1 MRQNMRTTK
10 AIIKIV
16 NKNGYLFLSV
26 SWKKRVLKSTQYRC
40 DKRHWNEKTEQCT
53 SKCPNYKIINFEI
66 NKLKNKLIECR
77 DKYILE
83 GKPYTAQMLCDCLV
97 AVDYNGSGREWKN
110 IVSEALKT
118 KGVSLSTRNLY
129 KCATTSL
136 NGFYG
141 NDSFTIDDLTT
152 DRMKRYMKYLKDKG
166 VKDSTIRTYFARI
179 KAIISYSIESGYL
192 DAKSDPF
199 IHYKWV
205 RETRPTERHIALSK
219 KNMDLMIKYL
229 MDRLIIM
236 DGNLWS
242 WNEEAVDR
250 MVSVA
255 KSVES
260 VLSIFVLSYFCQGMS
275 PVDLFKL
282 RVRDIGQESING
294 EDYYVIHTNRSK
306 TSVAVDVYVK
316 KDIRSMAIIDGYRMH
331 HFGEFLLPVFNSLD
345 EAHMKQRRGYFFS
358 FASKVL
364 REVAGDINRTI
375 IDNNVRNN
383 RNDELIDL
391 DITAYSA
398 RHTFCTVLINTG
410 CSLNDIA
417 SLMGRSVNG
426 LQTYVKSLTKAED
439 IIAVRTKA
447 NL

>member
-1 MRQNMRTTK
+1 MRTTK

-53 SKCPNYKIINFEI
+53 SKCPNYRIINFEI
-66 NKLKNKLIECR
+66 NKLKSKLIECR

-83 GKPYTAQMLCDCLV
+83 GKPYTAQMLIDSLDM
-97 AVDYNGSGREWKN
+97 VDYDGSGREWKN
-110 IVSEALKT
+110 IVPEALKAR
-118 KGVSLSTRNLY
+118 GVGLSTRNLY
-129 KCATTSL
+129 RCATTSL
-136 NGFYG
+136 NDFYG
-141 NDSFTIDDLTT
+141 NDSFTIDDITS
-152 DRMKRYMKYLKDKG
+152 DRMKKFMKYLKDKG
-166 VKDSTIRTYFARI
+166 VSDNTIRTYFARI
-179 KAIISYSIESGYL
+179 KAIISYSIEKGL
-192 DAKSDPF
+192 LEQKNDPF

-205 RETRPTERHIALSK
+205 RETIPTERHIALSK

-242 WNEEAVDR
+242 WDEEAVDR
-250 MVSVA
+250 MVSVT

-260 VLSIFVLSYFCQGMS
+260 VLSIFVLSYLCQGMS

-294 EDYYVIHTNRSK
+294 EDYYVIHTHRSK

-316 KDIRSMAIIDGYRMH
+316 KDLRSMAIIDGYRMH

-358 FASKVL
+358 YASKVL
-364 REVAGDINRTI
+364 RKVAGEINKNI
-375 IDNNVRNN
+375 IENNVKNN

-439 IIAVRTKA
+439 IIAVRNKA